1 MIIPAVVELRI
12 TQPEPFQIPCVTLAF
27 SGRKSCAPPLIKVAT
42 VLKSNANIQDEDAA
56 PRREDAVVEA
66 RFLGV
71 EK

>member
-1 MIIPAVVELRI
+1 MKVKLTARFIITFLLVGCI
-12 TQPEPFQIPCVTLAF
+12 
-27 SGRKSCAPPLIKVAT
+27 PLIILAT

>member
-1 MIIPAVVELRI
+1 MGNFRDSRPQMCDECVEHQERKC
-12 TQPEPFQIPCVTLAF
+12 Q
-27 SGRKSCAPPLIKVAT
+27 SGEDSDAT